1 MEFQGFQHSLPDY
14 LIALIVIA
22 LISISVLSYRKLK
35 SLSLLP
41 RMGLILL
48 RSLSLLIILTLF
60 LNPYFFSSGYVQKK
74 PQLLVL
80 LDNSESLSIK
90 KGDYQGIESYQSVL
104 NELRFSTNTE
114 IDPEFFGI
122 GSNTVQLPGVDH
134 LTFRESESNFYSA
147 ISQVQELQGD
157 FDAAVILS
165 DGIITFGR
173 NPILLV
179 LDLSI
184 PLYSIALGDTT
195 TVRDIAVTNVVSNP
209 TGYANTIHFIEVDVS
224 QNGFVG
230 ESFVVELKN
239 GKGEVLDSK
248 ESTFNSGEDVKSFEF
263 SLNLDEPGL
272 TQYSISVS
280 ELEGEWS
287 TENNASFFSID
298 VLDGKTK
305 VLHASFEVHPD
316 VKMIRSILEDD
327 RNIELSTLTWIGGNR
342 FVEDEFP
349 DLSTINLIIFHGV
362 PYGGFDQ
369 SLFGDLSTKS
379 TLYLQ
384 LPKSRINSEGKFPEL
399 FMIQNS
405 GNQLFQV
412 QLSPNSESN
421 VHPILELPE
430 IIYRNAPPVISSL
443 RSISTVPDASD
454 LINSSFQGVKT
465 PNSVL
470 SIVERGGV
478 RRSSISAWE
487 WFKMYQSPDEQE
499 REYVIQLVNNLV
511 GWTSNNPDNRRLKIA
526 PSKPV
531 FNLSE
536 EVIIN
541 ANLNN
546 ESGEVEAAASIE
558 LNISTENGFVQSYNM
573 TNNGNGAYEL
583 KSGSLG
589 PGLYTYSAIARKGNR
604 EIDTQTGEFLI
615 QETNSELINTVRN
628 DALLQSFAS
637 ETGGSFF
644 EYDEVSQF
652 WQVLDSDNVLQEK
665 QELVESYHFPVRSFW
680 WFLVVLGLLATEW
693 LTRKYYALP

>member
-1 MEFQGFQHSLPDY
+1 MEFQGFQHNLPDY
-14 LIALIVIA
+14 LIAILVIA
-22 LISISVLSYRKLK
+22 LIGISVLSYRKLTSV
-35 SLSLLP
+35 SLFP
-41 RMGLILL
+41 RTGLILL
-48 RSLSLLIILTLF
+48 RSLSLLIVLTLF
-60 LNPYFFSSGYVQKK
+60 LNPYFFSSEYVSKK
-74 PQLLVL
+74 PRLLIL
-80 LDNSESLSIK
+80 LDNSESVSIN
-90 KGDYQGIESYQSVL
+90 KGDYKGAESYQAVL
-104 NELRFSTNTE
+104 DELRFSANTE
-114 IDPEFFGI
+114 IEPEFFGI
-122 GSNTVQLPGVDH
+122 GSNTVQLSGAEQ
-134 LTFRESESNFYSA
+134 LTFGEGESNFYSA
-147 ISQVQELQGD
+147 ISQAQELQDD

-173 NPILLV
+173 NPILLT

-195 TVRDIAVTNVVSNP
+195 KVRDIAVTNIVSNP
-209 TGYANTIHFIEVDVS
+209 TGYTNTIHSIEIDLS
-224 QNGFVG
+224 QNGFDG
-230 ESFVVELKN
+230 ESVLVELKN
-239 GKGEVLDSK
+239 GDGEIL
-248 ESTFNSGEDVKSFEF
+248 ETEQSTFGNGEELKSLEF
-263 SLNLDEPGL
+263 SLSLDQPGL
-272 TQYSISVS
+272 SQYSISVS

-287 TENNASFFSID
+287 TENNTSFFSID

-305 VLHASFEVHPD
+305 ILHAAFEVHPD
-316 VKMIRSILEDD
+316 VKMVRSILEDD
-327 RNIELSTLTWIGGNR
+327 QNIELSTLTWLGGNR

-349 DLSTINLIIFHGV
+349 DLSTIDLIIFHGV
-362 PYGGFDQ
+362 PVGNFDQ
-369 SLFGDLSTKS
+369 NIFDDLATKS

-384 LPKSRINSEGKFPEL
+384 LPKSRLNREGIFPEL

-412 QLSPNSESN
+412 QLSPNTESN

-430 IIYRNAPPVISSL
+430 IIYQNVPPLVSSL
-443 RSISTVPDASD
+443 RSISTVPDAID

-465 PNSVL
+465 PNSIL
-470 SIVERGGV
+470 SITERGGI

-487 WFKMYQSPDEQE
+487 WYKMYQSPSEQE
-499 REYVIQLVNNLV
+499 REYVIQMFNNLV
-511 GWTSNNPDNRRLKIA
+511 GWTSNNPDNRRLKIS

-546 ESGEVEAAASIE
+546 ESGEVESGASIE
-558 LNISTENGFVQSYNM
+558 LNISTEDGFLQPYNM

-589 PGLYTYSAIARKGNR
+589 PGLYSYTAIARKGNR
-604 EIDTQTGEFLI
+604 EIDTQTGEFLV

-628 DALLQSFAS
+628 DALLQSFAA

-644 EYDEVSQF
+644 EYNAVSEF
-652 WQVLDSDNVLQEK
+652 WQVLNNDNVLQEK

-680 WFLVVLGLLATEW
+680 WFLVVLVLLGTEW
-693 LTRKYYALP
+693 ITRKYYALP